1 MEAVIL
7 EEVAHL
13 SSGDFN
19 RLLEENPGHLFF
31 LILILILMDD
41 SDTIHLFSLVLNK
54 CLYNSDTIRYI
65 SYMLISVL
73 TDSNKGGVVRDPG

>member
-1 MEAVIL
+1 MEAVTL
-7 EEVAHL
+7 EEVTNL

-54 CLYNSDTIRYI
+54 CLYN
-65 SYMLISVL
+65 
-73 TDSNKGGVVRDPG
+73 N

>member
-7 EEVAHL
+7 EEIANL

-31 LILILILMDD
+31 LILMLILVDD
-41 SDTIHLFSLVLNK
+41 YSSLQFGLE
-54 CLYNSDTIRYI
+54 
-65 SYMLISVL
+65 
-73 TDSNKGGVVRDPG
+73 

>member
-1 MEAVIL
+1 MEAVTL
-7 EEVAHL
+7 EEVTNL

-19 RLLEENPGHLFF
+19 RLLEENPGHLF
-31 LILILILMDD
+31 LLILMLILVDD
-41 SDTIHLFSLVLNK
+41 CDT
-54 CLYNSDTIRYI
+54 I